1 MPALLLRGP
10 QSSDRSFGTSGMNDQ
25 FVAAVEAIYDAAPDP
40 SRWPHALDLI
50 GECFGDQDVNLFW
63 QRDDGSR
70 GLIPSTGYNRE
81 VAIEYNSTWW
91 KHDIRAIRALER
103 GYVVSGNAQTDRD
116 LVTEAEMETHPFF
129 TQFLALHGMKWLA
142 ATGISP
148 DPRVPVAV
156 VINRAASK
164 PAFSD
169 HDLIVLSKLGFH
181 AEKSLRLSVRLFDAE
196 FTSAGLSDAF
206 ARLALGIFVLD
217 SLGRI
222 VHSNSAAQRHIG
234 NGFVVTGERLS
245 AAFASDQNA
254 LKSALLS
261 MLRASPADLIDD
273 PGPILIRRPNSERPL
288 VTYVLPVRDS
298 QGDAIAQFLVS
309 AKAIVLVVD
318 PDPSEPPDP
327 AIVRDILGLT
337 LSEARLA
344 ALVGTGISLHEAA
357 QTLQI
362 SGNTARSVLKR
373 VFEKVG
379 VSRQGE
385 LSALL
390 TRLVLR

>member
-1 MPALLLRGP
+1 MRGQ
-10 QSSDRSFGTSGMNDQ
+10 QSGSRSFGASGMSDQ

-81 VAIEYNSTWW
+81 AAIGYNSTWW
-91 KHDIRAIRALER
+91 NHDIRAIRALER
-103 GYVVSGNAQTDRD
+103 GYFVSGNAQTDRD

-129 TQFLALHGMKWLA
+129 TQFLTPHGFKWLA
-142 ATGISP
+142 ATAISP
-148 DPRVPVAV
+148 DPRVPVALV
-156 VINRAASK
+156 LHRAASK

-169 HDLIVLSKLGFH
+169 DDLVVLSKLGFH
-181 AEKSLRLSVRLFDAE
+181 AEKSLRLSMRLFDAE
-196 FTSAGLSDAF
+196 FTSAGLTDAV

-261 MLRASPADLIDD
+261 MLRASPADLVDD

-288 VTYVLPVRDS
+288 VTYVLPLRGS
-298 QGDAIAQFLVS
+298 QGDAIAQFLGS
-309 AKAIVLVVD
+309 AKAIVLVID
-318 PDPSEPPDP
+318 PQPSEPPDP

-337 LSEARLA
+337 LSEARLT
-344 ALVGTGISLHEAA
+344 ALVGSGASPREAA

-362 SGNTARSVLKR
+362 SENTARSVLKR
-373 VFEKVG
+373 VFAKVG
-379 VSRQGE
+379 VSRQSE

>member
-1 MPALLLRGP
+1 M
-10 QSSDRSFGTSGMNDQ
+10 SDQ

-81 VAIEYNSTWW
+81 VAVGYNSTWW

-103 GYVVSGNAQTDRD
+103 GYFGSANAQTDRD

-129 TQFLALHGMKWLA
+129 TQFLGRYGYKWLA
-142 ATGISP
+142 ATAISP
-148 DPRVPVAV
+148 DPHVPVAV
-156 VINRAASK
+156 VINRVASK

-181 AEKSLRLSVRLFDAE
+181 AEKSLRLSMRLFDAE
-196 FTSAGLSDAF
+196 FTSAGLADAV

-222 VHSNSAAQRHIG
+222 VHSNTAAQRHIG
-234 NGFVVTGERLS
+234 NGFAVTGERLS
-245 AAFASDQNA
+245 AAFASDQSV
-254 LKSALLS
+254 LKSALAS
-261 MLRASPADLIDD
+261 MSRGSPADLVSD
-273 PGPILIRRPNSERPL
+273 PRPILIRRPNSQRPL
-288 VTYVLPVRDS
+288 VTYILPVRNS
-298 QGDAIAQFLVS
+298 QDDAIAQFLVS
-309 AKAIVLVVD
+309 GKAIVLVID
-318 PDPSEPPDP
+318 PEPSEPPDP

-344 ALVGTGISLHEAA
+344 ALVGTGVSPREAA
-357 QTLQI
+357 ETLQI
-362 SGNTARSVLKR
+362 SENTARSALKR
-373 VFEKVG
+373 IFEKVG
-379 VSRQGE
+379 VSRQSE

>member
-1 MPALLLRGP
+1 
-10 QSSDRSFGTSGMNDQ
+10 MNDQ

-40 SRWPHALDLI
+40 GRWPHALDLI
-50 GECFGDQDVNLFW
+50 GCCFGDQDVNLFW

-81 VAIEYNSTWW
+81 LAVAYNSTWW

-103 GYVVSGNAQTDRD
+103 GYFASGNAQTDRD

-129 TQFLALHGMKWLA
+129 TQFLTPHGFKWLA
-142 ATGISP
+142 ATAISP

-156 VINRAASK
+156 IINRAPSK

-169 HDLIVLSKLGFH
+169 HDLVVLSKLGFH
-181 AEKSLRLSVRLFDAE
+181 AEKSLRLSMRLFNAE
-196 FTSAGLSDAF
+196 STSAGVSDAVG
-206 ARLALGIFVLD
+206 RLALGIFVLD
-217 SLGRI
+217 NLGRI
-222 VHSNSAAQRHIG
+222 VHSNDAAQRHIG
-234 NGFVVTGERLS
+234 NGFVVTGGRLS
-245 AAFASDQNA
+245 AAFAPDQNA

-273 PGPILIRRPNSERPL
+273 PGPILIRRPNSGRPL
-288 VTYVLPVRDS
+288 VAYVLPLRDS

-309 AKAIVLVVD
+309 GRAIVLVID
-318 PDPSEPPDP
+318 PEPSEPPDP

-337 LSEARLA
+337 LSEARLT
-344 ALVGTGISLHEAA
+344 ALVGTGIALQEAA

-362 SGNTARSVLKR
+362 SKNTAKSVLKR
-373 VFEKVG
+373 IFAKVG
-379 VSRQGE
+379 VSRQSE